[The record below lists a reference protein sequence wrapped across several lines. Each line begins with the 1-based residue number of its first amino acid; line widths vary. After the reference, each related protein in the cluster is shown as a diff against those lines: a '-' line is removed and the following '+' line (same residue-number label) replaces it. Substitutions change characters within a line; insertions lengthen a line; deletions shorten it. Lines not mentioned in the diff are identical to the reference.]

1 MGVAQT
7 CLKQRNSAPQIE
19 YKVPTILRRK
29 QIVKHPHKQ
38 NILIPPLSQLGEY
51 HESLEQLELALQEN
65 NINLS
70 IHKTA
75 TFNSSSANR
84 QSISIN
90 PSLNLSLNTTIPNMI
105 QPQINQNL
113 SIQEQPQP
121 QHKNE
126 QIVQRRQTYKDSQ
139 FKIRAEVQCD
149 KNSSYAR
156 SLSSNSRAQKAQ
168 NANNEESSISLKRDS
183 ETNTKKSILKN
194 KQQIITNQLKRGISL
209 RQQQQIINEDTQSQR
224 TSKSQKRVKF
234 DPKIFRPKNTHF
246 FQ

>member
-1 MGVAQT
+1 MGVVQT
-7 CLKQRNSAPQIE
+7 CIKQRNSAPQIE
-19 YKVPTILRRK
+19 YNVPTIIKRK
-29 QIVKHPHKQ
+29 YIGKHPHKQ

-65 NINLS
+65 NINFS

-75 TFNSSSANR
+75 TFNSSSVNR
-84 QSISIN
+84 QSIQMN
-90 PSLNLSLNTTIPNMI
+90 PNLNLSLNTTIPNTF

-113 SIQEQPQP
+113 SFQEPPKQRDDEAIQKKQTL
-121 QHKNE
+121 KN
-126 QIVQRRQTYKDSQ
+126 SQ
-139 FKIRAEVQCD
+139 FKMRAEGQGD
-149 KNSSYAR
+149 KKENYVR
-156 SLSSNSRAQKAQ
+156 SLSSNSKAKRAQTP
-168 NANNEESSISLKRDS
+168 NNDESSISLQQRDS

-194 KQQIITNQLKRGISL
+194 KQQFITNQLKRGVSL
-209 RQQQQIINEDTQSQR
+209 RQQQQAINDDTQSQR

>member
-1 MGVAQT
+1 MGVVQT
-7 CLKQRNSAPQIE
+7 CIKQRNSAPQIE
-19 YKVPTILRRK
+19 YNVPTIIKRK
-29 QIVKHPHKQ
+29 YVGKHPHKQ
-38 NILIPPLSQLGEY
+38 NILIPPLSQLGEF

-84 QSISIN
+84 QSISID
-90 PSLNLSLNTTIPNMI
+90 PSLNLSLNTTIPNTF
-105 QPQINQNL
+105 QPQIKQNL
-113 SIQEQPQP
+113 SLQQPQNQKDEEP
-121 QHKNE
+121 IQKK
-126 QIVQRRQTYKDSQ
+126 QTFKDSQ
-139 FKIRAEVQCD
+139 FKMRAEAQGE
-149 KNSSYAR
+149 NYAR
-156 SLSSNSRAQKAQ
+156 SLSSNSRAQRAQ
-168 NANNEESSISLKRDS
+168 IPNNDESSVSLQKDS

-194 KQQIITNQLKRGISL
+194 KQQFINNKLKRGISL
-209 RQQQQIINEDTQSQR
+209 RQQQQVINDDTQSQR

>member
-1 MGVAQT
+1 MGVVQS
-7 CLKQRNSAPQIE
+7 CIKQRNSAPQIE
-19 YKVPTILRRK
+19 YNVPTILKRK
-29 QIVKHPHKQ
+29 QIGKHPHKQ

-65 NINLS
+65 NINFS

-90 PSLNLSLNTTIPNMI
+90 PSLNLSLNTTIPNML

-113 SIQEQPQP
+113 QFQEQPQN
-121 QHKNE
+121 KDE
-126 QIVQRRQTYKDSQ
+126 QINQKKQTYKDSQ
-139 FKIRAEVQCD
+139 FKIRAEIQID
-149 KNSSYAR
+149 KKDSYAR

-168 NANNEESSISLKRDS
+168 NPNNDESSISLKRDS

-194 KQQIITNQLKRGISL
+194 KKQIITNQLNRGVSL
-209 RQQQQIINEDTQSQR
+209 RQQQQVINDDTQSQR